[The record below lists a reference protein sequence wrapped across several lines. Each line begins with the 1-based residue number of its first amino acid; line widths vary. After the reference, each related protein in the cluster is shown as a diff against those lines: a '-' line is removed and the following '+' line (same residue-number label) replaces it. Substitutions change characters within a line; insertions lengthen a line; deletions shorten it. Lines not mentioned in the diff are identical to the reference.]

1 MFRIRTI
8 LIVVLL
14 ACLIY
19 WLLPDERK
27 ARLRGR
33 AREFWRA
40 LVLALV
46 IYWVYMI
53 ALALARYWRGS

>member
-8 LIVVLL
+8 LILL
-14 ACLIY
+14 LIASIVY

-27 ARLRGR
+27 ARLRDR
-33 AREFWRA
+33 AREFWHA

-46 IYWVYMI
+46 LYWVYMI
-53 ALALARYWRGS
+53 ALAVAKYWKSR